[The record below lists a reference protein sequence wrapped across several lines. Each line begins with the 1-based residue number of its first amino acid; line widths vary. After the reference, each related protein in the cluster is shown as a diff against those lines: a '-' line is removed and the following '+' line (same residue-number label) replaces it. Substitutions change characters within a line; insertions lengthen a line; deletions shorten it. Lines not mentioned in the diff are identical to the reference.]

1 MAIVACP
8 ECGNRISNRAEIC
21 PHCGLQR
28 RFFNIPNANTTVIPS
43 KEKFYGDYKSIKA
56 MLIAFSNDWR
66 SIFGAK
72 KYIARSEVKD
82 FFDKYSRYT
91 AILNEPMVHEYIR
104 SNATTIG
111 FTVVQAQKFLNL
123 MARFIPL
130 VEEHNDTFIVEKL
143 VSKGYVDISSIS

>member
-1 MAIVACP
+1 VAIVACP

-21 PHCGLQR
+21 PHCGLPR
-28 RFFNIPNANTTVIPS
+28 RFFNLPNANTIGIPS

-91 AILNEPMVHEYIR
+91 AILNEPMVHEYTL
-104 SNATTIG
+104 NAAAIG
-111 FTVVQAQKFLNL
+111 FTVMQAQKFLNL
-123 MARFIPL
+123 MARLIPL
-130 VEEHNDTFIVEKL
+130 VEEHNDTFIEEKL
-143 VSKGYVDISSIS
+143 VSEKDYFDNILK